1 MFQNNPWRVQVQ
13 RNLPYSYV
21 PQEYSGF
28 PLNHALMHQNMELN
42 QYTPSPM
49 YQQNGV
55 MGLDYFQ
62 NGFLHESTGIMGNG
76 YPGHY
81 PNAIQPFTPQVGQ
94 QPIPVQP
101 QVGQQPIP
109 VQPVN
114 VQNQYMHQQ
123 IAPTP
128 QMGYA
133 PKPTQSLFANPLQQ
147 QPNQINNPG
156 MQYPNPYPKK
166 SFMQKQQP
174 SGIQSIMN
182 QFKTQDGSIDI
193 NKMMN
198 TAGQM
203 MGTVNQVQGMFKG
216 LGSFFKTTSV

>member
-1 MFQNNPWRVQVQ
+1 MFQIHPRQVQDQ
-13 RNLPYSYV
+13 RNLPYSYA

-28 PLNHALMHQNMELN
+28 TLNHPMMQQNMESN
-42 QYTPSPM
+42 SHYHPTPIF
-49 YQQNGV
+49 QQHGV
-55 MGLDYFQ
+55 VGYDQFQ
-62 NGFLHESTGIMGNG
+62 NGFPHESAGFIGNG

-81 PNAIQPFTPQVGQ
+81 PNAIQPFTPQGGQ
-94 QPIPVQP
+94 QVQQPMPVQP
-101 QVGQQPIP
+101 NFGVNIP
-109 VQPVN
+109 NP
-114 VQNQYMHQQ
+114 YMHQQ
-123 IAPTP
+123 FAHTPQP
-128 QMGYA
+128 QMGYG
-133 PKPTQSLFANPLQQ
+133 PKHTQNLFANPLQQ
-147 QPNQINNPG
+147 HPEQINNPG

-203 MGTVNQVQGMFKG
+203 MGTVNQVSGMFKG
-216 LGSFFKTTSV
+216 LGSFFKTTAV